1 MFGQYLVV
9 IVGFGIR
16 LTNSIFQRHPEERSC
31 CYHTNNIP
39 LIRKVSKVVVMS
51 VKNKNITKEPV
62 NM

>member
-1 MFGQYLVV
+1 
-9 IVGFGIR
+9 VGFGIR

-39 LIRKVSKVVVMS
+39 LIRKVSKVVIMS